1 MISERNYILV
11 KVSDENFTFIGD
23 NNYYEIYSLPTNIL
37 DLKINDNLVKAG
49 SQFEAFK
56 KFKRTHP
63 NLNKLAHKNFYEKEL
78 RI

>member
-37 DLKINDNLVKAG
+37 DLKINDNLVKAS

-56 KFKRTHP
+56 KFKRAYP